1 MSWAYNDNINHFWR
15 LYTNGIARIYKN
27 VRNMCGMNSKDA
39 QTSVHSM
46 SIFTRDPGQDKL
58 IQAATSGFN
67 WCLDDFPET

>member
-1 MSWAYNDNINHFWR
+1 MELLESTKMLEIC
-15 LYTNGIARIYKN
+15 
-27 VRNMCGMNSKDA
+27 VEMNSKDA
-39 QTSVHSM
+39 QTSVYSM

>member
-1 MSWAYNDNINHFWR
+1 MELLESTKMLEIC
-15 LYTNGIARIYKN
+15 
-27 VRNMCGMNSKDA
+27 VEMNSKDA